1 MEQISVLLVDDHKL
15 FREGLKMLLE
25 GVDFITQVDEATD
38 GNDFL
43 NKIKEKQSDIIF
55 MDIEMPEKDGITA
68 TKEALAQYPHLNIIA
83 LSIYGDE
90 NYYTQMINAGVKG
103 FMLKNSGFND
113 VLTAIKAVLSGN
125 NYFSPEILNRLI
137 KGFGKKQ
144 KKAISNEL
152 TKREQEVLFHICKGL
167 SNQEIADTLFL
178 SKRTVD
184 KHRENL
190 LSKTQSKNTAGLVM
204 YAVKNNIVEI

>member
-1 MEQISVLLVDDHKL
+1 MNNISVLLVDDHKL
-15 FREGLKMLLE
+15 FREGLKLLLE
-25 GVDFITQVDEATD
+25 NVEFINKVDEAVN

-43 NKIKEKQSDIIF
+43 FKIKDQKYDIIF

-68 TKEALAQYPHLNIIA
+68 TREAILTHPEINIIG

-90 NYYTQMINAGVKG
+90 NYYKQMINAGVKG
-103 FMLKNSGFND
+103 FMIKNSGFND
-113 VLTAIKAVLSGN
+113 VLDAINAVLSGN
-125 NYFSPEILNRLI
+125 NYFSPEILKRLI
-137 KGFGKKQ
+137 KSFDKNSGKT
-144 KKAISNEL
+144 ADNEL
-152 TKREQEVLFHICKGL
+152 TKREEEVLYLICKGF

-190 LSKTQSKNTAGLVM
+190 LLKTQSKNTAGLVI

>member
-1 MEQISVLLVDDHKL
+1 MEDISILLVDDHKL

-25 GVDFITQVDEATD
+25 GVYFIKQVDEATD

-43 NKIKEKQSDIIF
+43 NKINKKKSNIIF
-55 MDIEMPEKDGITA
+55 MDIEMPGKDGITA
-68 TKEALAQYPHLNIIA
+68 TKEALAKYPDLNIIA

-113 VLTAIKAVLSGN
+113 VLTAIQAVLSGN

-144 KKAISNEL
+144 KQTISNEL
-152 TKREQEVLFHICKGL
+152 SKREEEILYHICKGL

-190 LSKTQSKNTAGLVM
+190 LNKTQSKNTAGLVI

>member
-1 MEQISVLLVDDHKL
+1 MNNISVLLVDDHKL
-15 FREGLKMLLE
+15 FREGLKLLLE
-25 GVDFITQVDEATD
+25 NVEFINQVDEAVN

-43 NKIKEKQSDIIF
+43 FKIKDQKYDIIF

-68 TKEALAQYPHLNIIA
+68 TREAIATQPEINIIG

-90 NYYTQMINAGVKG
+90 NYYKQMINAGVKG
-103 FMLKNSGFND
+103 FMIKNSGFND
-113 VLTAIKAVLSGN
+113 VLDAINAVLSGN
-125 NYFSPEILNRLI
+125 NYFSPEILKRLI
-137 KGFGKKQ
+137 KSFDKSSGKT
-144 KKAISNEL
+144 ADNEL
-152 TKREQEVLFHICKGL
+152 TKREEEVLYLICKGF
-167 SNQEIADTLFL
+167 SNQEIADSLFL

-190 LSKTQSKNTAGLVM
+190 LLKTRSKNTAGLVI

>member
-1 MEQISVLLVDDHKL
+1 MKNISVLLVDDHKL
-15 FREGLKMLLE
+15 FREGLKLLLE
-25 GVDFITQVDEATD
+25 NVYFIDKVDEAWD
-38 GNDFL
+38 GNNFL
-43 NKIKEKQSDIIF
+43 LRIKDNKYDIIF

-68 TKEALAQYPHLNIIA
+68 TREAIELYPALNIIG

-103 FMLKNSGFND
+103 FMVKNSGFND
-113 VLTAIKAVLSGN
+113 VVDAIKSVLSGN
-125 NYFSPEILNRLI
+125 NYFSPEILKRLI
-137 KGFGKKQ
+137 KGFGKNS
-144 KKAISNEL
+144 KKYTNKEL
-152 TKREQEVLFHICKGL
+152 TKREEEVLYLICKGL
-167 SNQEIADTLFL
+167 SNQEIADNLFL

-190 LSKTQSKNTAGLVM
+190 LTKTMSRNTAGLVI